1 MQPLTPLDTVPLFR
15 PLLAEL
21 LSVLRALSPADWE
34 RPTIAGRWRVR
45 DVAAHLLDGDLR
57 KIAVYRDDHLLP
69 PDGPIQNDRELG
81 RFINGLNASGVSYA
95 ARLSPRLLVDL
106 LEITGGWV
114 ADVIGGL
121 DPDAPS
127 IFPVSWAG
135 EAASTNWM
143 DTGREYTERWHHQAQ
158 IRDAV
163 AVPRLLDALWL
174 DPLLDFSVRALP
186 VAYAEYAA
194 AEGTTVTLFV
204 TGRAGL
210 AWTVTRT
217 SVRWT
222 VMRGAPKTPDA
233 SITAEPDVVWRLL
246 YNALSPGAAEES
258 LALQGSR
265 PLLEPML
272 RTRSVIL

>member
-1 MQPLTPLDTVPLFR
+1 MTPLDTVPLFR

-21 LSVLRALSPADWE
+21 LAVLRPLSPADWE

-69 PDGPIQNDRELG
+69 LDGPIENDRDLG
-81 RFINGLNASGVSYA
+81 RFINGLNASGVAYA

-114 ADVIGGL
+114 ADVIAAL
-121 DPDAPS
+121 DPHGPAR
-127 IFPVSWAG
+127 FPVSWAG
-135 EAASTNWM
+135 EAASANWM

-158 IRDAV
+158 IRDAI
-163 AVPRLLDALWL
+163 AVPRLLEARWL

-186 VAYAEYAA
+186 VAYAQHAA
-194 AEGTTVTLFV
+194 AEGTRVTLFV
-204 TGRAGL
+204 AGPAGS

-217 SVRWT
+217 GSRWT
-222 VMRGAPKTPDA
+222 TMRGAPEAPDA
-233 SITAEPDVVWRLL
+233 SITAEPDIAWRLF
-246 YNALSPGAAEES
+246 YNVLPPGAAEES
-258 LALQGSR
+258 LTLQGSR
-265 PLLEPML
+265 QLLEPML